1 LKSRKK
7 DKIIPPVKSLS
18 GEGKAIWGKKYV
30 SGNLKPRSRSERGQV
45 KKRRRPEDKK
55 EVLL

>member
-1 LKSRKK
+1 MGHK
-7 DKIIPPVKSLS
+7 
-18 GEGKAIWGKKYV
+18 V
-30 SGNLKPRSRSERGQV
+30 SGNLKPRRRPERGQV